1 MYAIADRVVFLLLKK
16 KIMSKGIL
24 LVNLGS
30 PESPNPKDV
39 KKYLGEFLMDERVI
53 DVPLWARTLLVKG
66 IILNTRPKTSAKAY
80 KKIWWEEGSPLIVL
94 SERLQEKVQKQVDY
108 PVALAMRYGSMTIKK
123 GLQELVDK
131 GVDEVFLVPLY
142 PQYAMATTETIVVLA
157 EEIRQEFFPDLK
169 ISDLKAFYNKP
180 EYIEVLSKTIAQSL
194 EGLDYEHLLFSYHGI
209 PERHIRKS
217 DITKSH
223 CKIDGSCCVT
233 PSPAHEFCYKHQ
245 CKEVTRLVGG
255 YLNLEEGTFSTSF
268 QSRLGF
274 DPWLRPYT
282 DRTIERMGKKE
293 GIKKMAIVTPAF
305 VSDCLETLEEIAMEG
320 EEIFH
325 EVGGKEF
332 TTIPCLNDNDDWVA
346 LMAKWINEWATAEK
360 TVTV

>member
-1 MYAIADRVVFLLLKK
+1 M
-16 KIMSKGIL
+16 MKGTL

-30 PESPNPKDV
+30 PESPEPKDV

-80 KKIWWEEGSPLIVL
+80 KKIWWENGSPLIVL
-94 SERLQEKVQKQVDY
+94 SEQLQEKVQEQLEF

-131 GVDEVFLVPLY
+131 GCDEVFLIPLY
-142 PQYAMATTETIVVLA
+142 PQFAMATTETILVLA
-157 EEIRQEFFPDLK
+157 EEIRSEFFPQLKIESLKPFYNNPDYISVLANSIKEDLK
-169 ISDLKAFYNKP
+169 DK
-180 EYIEVLSKTIAQSL
+180 E
-194 EGLDYEHLLFSYHGI
+194 YEHLLFSYHGI

-223 CKIDGSCCVT
+223 CKIDGSCCET
-233 PSPAHEFCYKHQ
+233 ASKAHEFCYRHQ
-245 CKEVTRLVGG
+245 CKEVTRLVGE
-255 YLNLEEGTFSTSF
+255 YLKLEPDTYSTSF

-274 DPWLRPYT
+274 DPWLQPYT
-282 DRTIERMGKKE
+282 DRTIERLGKK
-293 GIKKMAIVTPAF
+293 GVKTMAIATPAF

-325 EVGGKEF
+325 EVGGKDF
-332 TTIPCLNDNDDWVA
+332 TTIPCLNANEAWVA
-346 LMAKWINEWATAEK
+346 LLAKWIKEWSKATVE
-360 TVTV
+360 V